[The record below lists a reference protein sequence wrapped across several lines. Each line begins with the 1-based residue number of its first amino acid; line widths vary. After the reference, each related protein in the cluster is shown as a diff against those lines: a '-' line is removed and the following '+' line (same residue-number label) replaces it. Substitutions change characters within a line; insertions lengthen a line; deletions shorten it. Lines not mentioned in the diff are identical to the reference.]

1 MKNFGF
7 FYLFSWLISI
17 IVVVAVVLS
26 SVRLLLTPL
35 FVNIEYSMP
44 GFPADPYGF
53 SKADR
58 LYWSEIARNYLLN
71 NAGIAFLGDLRF
83 ANGEPVYNERELHH
97 MVDVKRVVKNTILVW
112 YFSLVLIVASGV
124 WAWRGGWWE
133 IYRSGMARGGWMT
146 VILLVLIIFLVLLS
160 FNTFFVSFHNVFFQP
175 GTWQFLFSD
184 TLIRLFPQ
192 RFWQDAFIMIGVV
205 AIALG
210 IGLGMGFRQKRM

>member
-26 SVRLLLTPL
+26 SVRLLLTPI

-133 IYRSGMARGGWMT
+133 IYRYGMARGGWMT

>member
-26 SVRLLLTPL
+26 SVRLLLTPI

-112 YFSLVLIVASGV
+112 YFSLVLIVTSGV